1 MQNFVN
7 HFSIPLLGFA
17 ASSGTGKTTLL
28 TQLIPLLKAKNLQ
41 IGVIKHS
48 HHNFEIDHE
57 GKDSFRLRHAGATP
71 MVLVSKHRRVIIE
84 EFENQIEPTLENQ
97 IALFNPAEIDLILVE
112 GFRNAP
118 FPKIEL
124 HRTELNKPLLHLN
137 DSHIIAIA
145 ANTKLDTNLPQL
157 NLNEPAEIADFI
169 LHTFLKL

>member
-1 MQNFVN
+1 MQNSVN

-97 IALFNPAEIDLILVE
+97 IALFNPTEIDLILVE
-112 GFRNAP
+112 GFRNAT

-145 ANTKLDTNLPQL
+145 SNTKLDTNLPQL

-169 LHTFLKL
+169 IHTFLKL